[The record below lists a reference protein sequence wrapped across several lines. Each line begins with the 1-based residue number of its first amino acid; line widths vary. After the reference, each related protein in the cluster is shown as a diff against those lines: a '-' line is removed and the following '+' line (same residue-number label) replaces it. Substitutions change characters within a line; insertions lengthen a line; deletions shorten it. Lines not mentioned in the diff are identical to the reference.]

1 MRAVNLSETWII
13 YLSPLTRSQTTEL
26 NEIQELAPESKPT
39 DTVKSIKQLS
49 VAECLTWISVINSIL
64 NILPFPNVMLVSFWG
79 FGILFKLFLGPALL
93 WLVRCNCH
101 VWGSGF
107 ARPFFYRSIG
117 RLVYSGWDP
126 CQISGYLSL
135 FSANCV
141 MTPSRGE
148 VGPILLLSF
157 QFLTVLAFWV

>member
-1 MRAVNLSETWII
+1 M
-13 YLSPLTRSQTTEL
+13 
-26 NEIQELAPESKPT
+26 
-39 DTVKSIKQLS
+39 
-49 VAECLTWISVINSIL
+49 NSIL
-64 NILPFPNVMLVSFWG
+64 NILPLPNGMLVSSWG

-101 VWGSGF
+101 VWGPSFVG
-107 ARPFFYRSIG
+107 PFFYRSIG

-135 FSANCV
+135 FSANCA
-141 MTPSRGE
+141 MIPSRGE

-157 QFLTVLAFWV
+157 QFLTVLAFLGLITNCKCNSRAIFRATRKDLIFLCFAGIFSFIGKFSTWFISSNL